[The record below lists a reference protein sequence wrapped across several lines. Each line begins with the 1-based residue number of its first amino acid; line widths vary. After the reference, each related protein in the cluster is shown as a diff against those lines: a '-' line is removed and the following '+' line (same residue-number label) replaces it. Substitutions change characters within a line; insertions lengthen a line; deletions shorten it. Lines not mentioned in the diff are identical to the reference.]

1 MEEGKTYH
9 HILDATTGY
18 PADSRLSSVTI
29 ICDSGVISDALST
42 ACYVLGYNL
51 SLSLLEEYDAQAVFV
66 FKDKT
71 VRVTDGIKDSFTLTD
86 ESFVVAK

>member
-1 MEEGKTYH
+1 MTYH

-18 PADSRLSSVTI
+18 PADSRLSSVTV
-29 ICDSGVISDALST
+29 ICDSGLLSDALST
-42 ACYVLGYNL
+42 ACYILGYNQ
-51 SLSLLEEYDAQAVFV
+51 SIELLNEYDAQAVFV

-71 VRVTDGIKDSFTLTD
+71 VRVTDGIKDRFTLTD